1 MSDIIFGS
9 AGGWNSAKSSGNDG
23 NSYIQAD
30 KYEAFDKL
38 SYAKQGLANAFI
50 DEVDGRTGTKEDL
63 KNLILGM
70 FQFHCA
76 AENSL
81 ELVQDTTGGYDSYT
95 LTEHNTGLEVA
106 NIIIIDGRDDFGD
119 SELELEK
126 VYRPSNND
134 KDKKKK
140 EEEIKNPW
148 RFTEPEPT
156 EVRPIEPHHEDPDY
170 RPSEFPE
177 FEEPEEPDEDYEFDL

>member
-1 MSDIIFGS
+1 MNDIIFGS

-30 KYEAFDKL
+30 KYEAFGRL

-63 KNLILGM
+63 KNLILGT
-70 FQFHCA
+70 FQLHCA
-76 AENSL
+76 AENGL

-95 LTEHNTGLEVA
+95 LTERNTGLEVA

-119 SELELEK
+119 GPSLELK
-126 VYRPSNND
+126 RTRIIDTS
-134 KDKKKK
+134 KKKK
-140 EEEIKNPW
+140 EEDPFK
-148 RFTEPEPT
+148 RYVEPEP
-156 EVRPIEPHHEDPDY
+156 VV
-170 RPSEFPE
+170 FPKPE
-177 FEEPEEPDEDYEFDL
+177 EEPEIYSEPDEPDYNEPDFDL